1 MYKKKHVIPRVLQ
14 GSSLDSIRV
23 FYRLLDFALNS
34 IGNKS
39 TILVKATRMR
49 KPNEEYH
56 QMSATLCQ
64 CILTLLG
71 MDDASTMFGFIHI
84 FLYFIHISLLLIFL
98 LDTELSK
105 EDLIL
110 LKVKFT
116 KLRQISYTKSYFT
129 NQTLHSAG
137 YITFMQNW
145 QIPK

>member
-1 MYKKKHVIPRVLQ
+1 
-14 GSSLDSIRV
+14 
-23 FYRLLDFALNS
+23 
-34 IGNKS
+34 
-39 TILVKATRMR
+39 MR

>member
-34 IGNKS
+34 IGNKG

-129 NQTLHSAG
+129 YQTLHSAG